1 MSAVD
6 IGHLRTWIGRERTVE
21 DVVTPRLALSLDA
34 VLDVERTVKTGD
46 PAPVGI
52 HWCLAP
58 DIVPMRGIGPDG
70 HPARGGFL
78 PPVPFPRRMWA
89 GGELEFFDPLLVGD
103 AVRRRSVIEDV
114 VLKSG
119 RSGEMIFVTI
129 RHHYETA
136 RGVALVERQDV
147 VYRGPETT
155 SPAPTGSAPDAVA
168 EPADASRTIEAGPV
182 LLFRYSAI
190 TFNGHRIHY
199 DQPYVTGEEHYPGL
213 VVHGPLQA
221 TLLLSLAAGTMAR
234 PPSTFQFRS
243 VRPLFAGGR
252 PRLNLRNDA
261 DGVLLWIT
269 DDGGDVTMRARS
281 SWQAPKRPTR
291 GG

>member
-6 IGHLRTWIGRERTVE
+6 IEHLRTWIGRERTVE

-34 VLDVERTVKTGD
+34 VLDVERPMPAGD
-46 PAPVGI
+46 PAPIGI

-58 DIVPMRGIGPDG
+58 DIVPMRGIGADG

-89 GGELEFFDPLLVGD
+89 GGEVEFFDPLLVGD
-103 AVRRRSVIEDV
+103 TVRRRSVIEEV
-114 VLKSG
+114 TLKTG

-136 RGVALVERQDV
+136 RGVALVERQDI
-147 VYRGPETT
+147 VYRALDTTAPPPSGT
-155 SPAPTGSAPDAVA
+155 SPDPVEET
-168 EPADASRTIEAGPV
+168 ADVSRTIDADPV

-213 VVHGPLQA
+213 VFHGPLQA
-221 TLLLSLAAGTMAR
+221 TLLLSLAADSLAR
-234 PPSTFQFRS
+234 PPSGFQFRS
-243 VRPLFAGGR
+243 LRPLFAGGR
-252 PRLNLRNDA
+252 PQLNLRNDA
-261 DGVLLWIT
+261 DGLALWIA
-269 DDGGDVTMRARS
+269 DDGGDVTMRAR
-281 SWQAPKRPTR
+281 AR
-291 GG
+291 